1 MQTTCEKSWSA
12 FCHPLLAY
20 YFNIKILKTKDLE
33 FSNIEPHSIFSD
45 GRISVQIDTFS
56 RGRGGGCNICW
67 AGRCIPHGDVFNS
80 RVVITLSI
88 KGCEILVRKQTIKRW
103 S

>member
-33 FSNIEPHSIFSD
+33 FSNIEPTLFFQTGASQYKLTHFL
-45 GRISVQIDTFS
+45 
-56 RGRGGGCNICW
+56 GGEGVGVTS
-67 AGRCIPHGDVFNS
+67 AGL
-80 RVVITLSI
+80 VVVSLMVMSLTP
-88 KGCEILVRKQTIKRW
+88 E
-103 S
+103 